1 MPDDPFL
8 KKKLLSGDIFR
19 EKVLMYIHDVYNMTQ
34 EELVNIIISNASD
47 KPIYEQITAQI
58 KRMIISGELPEGTAL
73 PSMRL
78 LAKELRISVIT
89 TKRAYTDLE
98 RDGFIETVT
107 GKGSFVAGSNL
118 EIIKE
123 EQMRLCEEHLQQAV
137 DIAAQSGITYEELR
151 ETLELLYNGE

>member
-1 MPDDPFL
+1 
-8 KKKLLSGDIFR
+8 
-19 EKVLMYIHDVYNMTQ
+19 MYIHDMCNMTQ

>member
-1 MPDDPFL
+1 
-8 KKKLLSGDIFR
+8 
-19 EKVLMYIHDVYNMTQ
+19 MYIHDIYNMTQ